1 MPRHSR
7 FAAFSLIELL
17 VTLAV
22 LAITL
27 AIAVPG
33 FTQLVRSQQ
42 VQGAAQELYAL
53 LLYTR
58 SEAASRGR
66 SVTLKPAQGQGSTW
80 RGTLA
85 VTAGSTSLRQVTL
98 RDAVVLASA
107 ANSIVFRADGRL
119 GGNATCI
126 SICPAVDGAT
136 CQRIRILASG
146 QIALPASGGCS

>member
-1 MPRHSR
+1 MDLDRRFPRRLPSSSPGGPMPRHSR

-66 SVTLKPAQGQGSTW
+66 SVTLKPAQGSTW
-80 RGTLA
+80 RGTLT
-85 VTAGSTSLRQVTL
+85 VTAGSWPRWLTATGPRPVSSFVTAASGTSLP
-98 RDAVVLASA
+98 
-107 ANSIVFRADGRL
+107 VFER
-119 GGNATCI
+119 T
-126 SICPAVDGAT
+126 
-136 CQRIRILASG
+136 
-146 QIALPASGGCS
+146 

>member
-33 FTQLVRSQQ
+33 FTQLIRNQQ
-42 VQGAAQELYAL
+42 VQGDAQELYSL

-66 SVTLKPAQGQGSTW
+66 SVTLKPARGSAWT
-80 RGTLA
+80 GPLA

-126 SICPAVDGAT
+126 SICPAVNGGA

>member
-42 VQGAAQELYAL
+42 VQGSAQELYAL

-66 SVTLKPAQGQGSTW
+66 SVTLKPAQGSTW

>member
-22 LAITL
+22 LAITA

-33 FTQLVRSQQ
+33 LTQLIRNQQ
-42 VQGAAQELYAL
+42 VQGAAQELYSL

-66 SVTLKPAQGQGSTW
+66 SVTLRPAQGSAWTGA
-80 RGTLA
+80 LA
-85 VTAGSTSLRQVTL
+85 VTAGSTSLRQVAL

-126 SICPAVDGAT
+126 SICPAVDGAA

>member
-22 LAITL
+22 LAIIAT
-27 AIAVPG
+27 IAVPG
-33 FTQLVRSQQ
+33 FTSLIRNQQ
-42 VQGAAQELYAL
+42 VQGAAQELHAL

-58 SEAASRGR
+58 GEAASRGR
-66 SVTLKPAQGQGSTW
+66 SVALQPAQGGAWS
-80 RGTLA
+80 GPLA
-85 VTAGSTSLRQVTL
+85 VTAGSTRLRQMAL
-98 RDAVVLASA
+98 RDAVVLASD
-107 ANSIVFRADGRL
+107 ANGIVFRADGRL

-146 QIALPASGGCS
+146 QIAVPVSGGCA